1 MENRQPSVAFE
12 GITDRGNRFLPAVS
26 GMTATEGDVLHLEK
40 VAATLELEVS
50 RVVPDWLGRAVTTP
64 TPCLLDAPA
73 PQFSLA

>member
-1 MENRQPSVAFE
+1 
-12 GITDRGNRFLPAVS
+12 
-26 GMTATEGDVLHLEK
+26 MTATEGDVLHLEK